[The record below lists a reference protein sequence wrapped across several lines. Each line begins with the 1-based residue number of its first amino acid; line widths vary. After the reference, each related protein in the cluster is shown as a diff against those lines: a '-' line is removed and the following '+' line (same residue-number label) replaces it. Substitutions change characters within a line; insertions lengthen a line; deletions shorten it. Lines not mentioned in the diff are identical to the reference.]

1 MILVNPRMHQ
11 LNENEFLGRSV
22 LYCGSARACVC
33 SAGGGGGGGRGK
45 GVGVWT
51 RGGKIISEQGL
62 FFSWS
67 LFGNFFLLSQTF
79 PYFPILIYIYPYFP
93 ILSNTF
99 PYFPIL
105 STFSLELFDLRR
117 YFVFAKLERAF
128 FYMLNSS
135 LFV

>member
-1 MILVNPRMHQ
+1 MSFWDGPFYIVAVRA
-11 LNENEFLGRSV
+11 RVYVV
-22 LYCGSARACVC
+22 LA
-33 SAGGGGGGGRGK
+33 GGGGGRGK

-117 YFVFAKLERAF
+117 YFVFAKLDRAF
-128 FYMLNSS
+128 FTC
-135 LFV
+135 